1 MAVLLV
7 MPLGDDQ
14 KQKGKKQE
22 KEVGRLRER
31 ERKSKYSLMESRV
44 QERQLA
50 DCLSLEMH
58 NILTIR

>member
-31 ERKSKYSLMESRV
+31 KGKYSLMESRV
-44 QERQLA
+44 WERQLA